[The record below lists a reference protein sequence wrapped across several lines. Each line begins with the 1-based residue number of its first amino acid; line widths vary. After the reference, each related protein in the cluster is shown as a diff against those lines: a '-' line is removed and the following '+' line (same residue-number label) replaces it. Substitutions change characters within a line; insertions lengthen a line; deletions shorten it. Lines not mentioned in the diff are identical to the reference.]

1 MSGFHLSLLAFL
13 LVFATGFRWFQLV
26 YAVALP
32 KNRLGFL
39 LFMVLGAGLAL
50 VALVQGAGVFGS
62 VLASLAVFL
71 GCFFIFAW
79 SISAQKGGTGTL
91 QIGSKLQSFSATDHR
106 GDIFESASLEGRP
119 VLLKFF
125 RGHW

>member
-1 MSGFHLSLLAFL
+1 MSGFHLSVLAFL

-39 LFMVLGAGLAL
+39 LSMLLGAGLAL
-50 VALVQGAGVFGS
+50 VALVQGAGVVGS
-62 VLASLAVFL
+62 VLASLAIFL
-71 GCFFIFAW
+71 GCFFVFTW
-79 SISAQKGGTGTL
+79 SISAQKGGPGTL
-91 QIGSKLQSFSATDHR
+91 QIGSKLQNFSAKDHS
-106 GDIFESASLEGRP
+106 GNIFESTSLAGRP
-119 VLLKFF
+119 ILLKFF

>member
-1 MSGFHLSLLAFL
+1 MSGFHLSILAFL

-39 LFMVLGAGLAL
+39 LCMLLGAGLAL

-62 VLASLAVFL
+62 VLASLAVLL
-71 GCFFIFAW
+71 GAFFVFTW
-79 SISAQKGGTGTL
+79 SISAQKGGAGAL
-91 QIGSKLQSFSATDHR
+91 QPGSKLQNFSATDHN
-106 GDIFESASLEGRP
+106 GSIFESASLAGRP

>member
-1 MSGFHLSLLAFL
+1 MSGFHLSLLAFV

-26 YAVALP
+26 YAVAIP

-39 LFMVLGAGLAL
+39 LCMLLGAGLA
-50 VALVQGAGVFGS
+50 VAALVQGARVFGS
-62 VLASLAVFL
+62 VLASLAAFIGVF
-71 GCFFIFAW
+71 FVFTW
-79 SISAQKGGTGTL
+79 SISAQKGGAGTL
-91 QIGSKLQSFSATDHR
+91 QKGSKLQTFRAIDHS
-106 GDIFESASLEGRP
+106 GNIFDSASLEGSP